1 MDRCRK
7 TVAVVTVSDKGSRGE
22 REDTSGAHLWE
33 RLHAEGYTGVWRT
46 IVPDE
51 KSAIQRALVE
61 AVEKHRAALVLTTGG
76 TGVSPRDVT
85 PEATAAVC
93 DRLIPGIAE
102 AMRMESL
109 KKTPYAMLSRAVA
122 GIRGDSLIVNLPG
135 SLKGCLENLEV
146 ILPAVSHALAKIQ
159 GDTGDCAV

>member
-1 MDRCRK
+1 MERCRK

-22 REDTSGAHLWE
+22 REDTSGAMLWE
-33 RLHAEGYTGVWRT
+33 RLHGEGYTGVWRT
-46 IVPDE
+46 IVPDDE
-51 KSAIQRALVE
+51 SAIQGALLE
-61 AVEKHRAALVLTTGG
+61 AVDRHRAALVLTTGG

-85 PEATAAVC
+85 PEATVAVC
-93 DRLIPGIAE
+93 DRLIPGMAE

-109 KKTPYAMLSRAVA
+109 KKTPHAMLSRAVA

-146 ILPAVSHALAKIQ
+146 ILPTLPHALAKVQ
-159 GDTGDCAV
+159 GDPTDCGA